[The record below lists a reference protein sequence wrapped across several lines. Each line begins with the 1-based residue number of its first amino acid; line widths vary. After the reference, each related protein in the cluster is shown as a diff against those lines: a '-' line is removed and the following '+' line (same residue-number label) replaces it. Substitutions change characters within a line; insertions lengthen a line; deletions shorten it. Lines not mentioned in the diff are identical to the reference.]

1 MSLNGRVV
9 LTGLFALSLGLTGIA
24 GCGSSPNGST
34 TCSGSA
40 LGDASSQAS
49 PSAGCFLSGF
59 VSPGQARRRA
69 ATAGSTRLASYDSA
83 ALDVPIPDIHIDD
96 VRPAGGDLHEQ
107 SVWAQDGLDHAQAN
121 PIDPPAGDLQATEQ
135 NLQAES
141 NAVAYHEEVVIL
153 GDDLDSQDPGYGE
166 EICASIEALSK
177 YVENLDDL
185 NQVVQYLQQLSADN

>member
-69 ATAGSTRLASYDSA
+69 ATAGSARLASYDSA
-83 ALDVPIPDIHIDD
+83 AVDVPIPDIHIDD
-96 VRPAGGDLHEQ
+96 VRPAGDDLHAQ
-107 SVWAQDGLDHAQAN
+107 SVRAQDGLVRERSSGPQAGLDPAQ
-121 PIDPPAGDLQATEQ
+121 PTLIDPPPGDLQATEQ
-135 NLQAES
+135 TLQAES
-141 NAVAYHEEVVIL
+141 NAVAYHEEVAI
-153 GDDLDSQDPGYGE
+153 
-166 EICASIEALSK
+166 
-177 YVENLDDL
+177 
-185 NQVVQYLQQLSADN
+185 